1 MAAFS
6 AAMRERY
13 SARRDAGYYFPKIA
27 ENPWERPLVPLSRRS
42 GNMGFDPAS
51 LAMELDPVELVAGR
65 FDAVENGFAAQW
77 SRAACQ
83 ITKNWILRI

>member
-1 MAAFS
+1 
-6 AAMRERY
+6 
-13 SARRDAGYYFPKIA
+13 
-27 ENPWERPLVPLSRRS
+27 
-42 GNMGFDPAS
+42 MGFDPAS